1 MKEKD
6 MMDKLRNEPAR
17 MDAAEEA
24 WLDERLASP
33 AQLQI
38 SEMVQAL
45 PEDEPALAWRS
56 ELSAKIHAVAASRE
70 RKRRF
75 NWTLRPALGIG
86 AAAVLAVT
94 FMIKS
99 ETGTVGSGIEAPPP
113 SLEQQIL
120 SAHMEATQSN
130 QVWGALRAIEEAR
143 PVSAPAAE
151 EYRWD
156 DLDLG
161 TL

>member
-1 MKEKD
+1 MIKKD
-6 MMDKLRNEPAR
+6 MMERLQNEPVR

-24 WLDERLASP
+24 WLNEQLASP
-33 AQLQI
+33 QQVKVA
-38 SEMVQAL
+38 EMVQAL
-45 PEDEPALAWRS
+45 PDEDPALAWRS
-56 ELSAKIHAVAASRE
+56 DLSFKIHQVAAQRE

-86 AAAVLAVT
+86 AAAALAVV
-94 FMIKS
+94 FVFKAD
-99 ETGTVGSGIEAPPP
+99 TGPSVSGIEAPGP

-120 SAHMEATQSN
+120 SAHMEASQTS
-130 QVWGALRAIEEAR
+130 QVWGSLRAMEEAR
-143 PVSAPAAE
+143 PASAPATQ

-156 DLDLG
+156 ETDLG